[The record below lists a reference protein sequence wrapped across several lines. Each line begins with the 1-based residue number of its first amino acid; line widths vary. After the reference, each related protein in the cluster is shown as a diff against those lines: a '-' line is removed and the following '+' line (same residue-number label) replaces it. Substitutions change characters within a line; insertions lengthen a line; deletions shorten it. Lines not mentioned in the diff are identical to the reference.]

1 MRTVTENWQELQEN
15 KVVHF
20 VGAGCGAK
28 DLITIRGK
36 EHIEKADTII
46 YAGSLVNKELLE
58 YNTKN
63 AKIYD
68 SAYMTLE
75 EVIDVIK
82 DSEKKGQYI
91 VRLHTGDPSLYGAIK
106 EQIDELSR
114 LGIKYDV
121 TPGVSAAFGAAAA
134 LNAEFTLPE
143 ISQTL
148 ILTRMSG
155 KTLVPERESIKSLA
169 AHKASMAIYLSASLA
184 EDLQRE
190 LLEGGYSEDT
200 PAAACVKVSWD
211 DERIYRCTVGTIA
224 LTTRENNIKKTCIYL
239 IGESIEPEKYDKS
252 RLYAADFSTEFR
264 QAKE

>member
-1 MRTVTENWQELQEN
+1 M
-15 KVVHF
+15 VHF

-28 DLITIRGK
+28 DLITVRGK
-36 EHIEKADTII
+36 EHIEKADVII

-75 EVIDVIK
+75 EVMSVLL
-82 DSEKKGQYI
+82 DSEEKGLYT

-106 EQIDELSR
+106 EQMDELDKAH
-114 LGIKYDV
+114 IEYDV
-121 TPGVSAAFGAAAA
+121 TPGVSAAFGAAAS
-134 LNAEFTLPE
+134 LKAEYTLPDV
-143 ISQTL
+143 SQTL

-155 KTLVPERESIKSLA
+155 KTLVPEKESIKSLA
-169 AHKASMAIYLSASLA
+169 AHKATMAVYLSASLA

-190 LLEGGYSEDT
+190 LIEGGYPEDT

-211 DERIYRCTVGTIA
+211 DERIYKCSVGTIA
-224 LTTRENNIKKTCIYL
+224 KTTKDNNIKKTCIYI
-239 IGESIEPEKYDKS
+239 IGECLDPAGFDKS
-252 RLYAADFSTEFR
+252 RLYAADFSTEYR
-264 QAKE
+264 KATK

>member
-1 MRTVTENWQELQEN
+1 M
-15 KVVHF
+15 VHF

-28 DLITIRGK
+28 DLITVRGK
-36 EHIEKADTII
+36 EHIEKADVII

-75 EVIDVIK
+75 EVMSVLL
-82 DSEKKGQYI
+82 DSEEKGLYT

-106 EQIDELSR
+106 EQMDELDEAH
-114 LGIKYDV
+114 IEYDV
-121 TPGVSAAFGAAAA
+121 TPGVSAAFGAAAS
-134 LNAEFTLPE
+134 LKAEYTLPDV
-143 ISQTL
+143 SQTL

-155 KTLVPERESIKSLA
+155 KTLVPEKESIKSLA
-169 AHKASMAIYLSASLA
+169 VHKATMAVYLSASLA

-190 LLEGGYSEDT
+190 LIEGGYPEDT

-211 DERIYRCTVGTIA
+211 DERIYKCSVGTIA
-224 LTTRENNIKKTCIYL
+224 KTTKDNNIKKTCIYI
-239 IGESIEPEKYDKS
+239 IGECLDPAGFDKS
-252 RLYAADFSTEFR
+252 RLYAADFSTEYR
-264 QAKE
+264 KATK